1 MSRLGFQVELKG
13 KLFSP
18 TVDKELVK
26 ALNKGITRMAL
37 VSEERV
43 KSQLWKGHG
52 VVTGHLRRS
61 VSGELVRDLVAQ
73 TDAGAV
79 RQGAN
84 VVYATWI
91 EGTSKRNKTTRCKG
105 YRMFDKARKKLQ
117 GELVANA
124 DKYFAK
130 HIKKALI

>member
-18 TVDKELVK
+18 TVDKQLVK

-61 VSGELVRDLVAQ
+61 ISGELVRDLVAQ

-91 EGTSKRNKTTRCKG
+91 EGTSKRNKTTSFKG
-105 YRMFDKARKKLQ
+105 YRMFDKARRKLK
-117 GELVANA
+117 GELVANT
-124 DKYFAK
+124 DKYFVQ

>member
-84 VVYATWI
+84 VLFSGRI
-91 EGTSKRNKTTRCKG
+91 HSSG
-105 YRMFDKARKKLQ
+105 
-117 GELVANA
+117 
-124 DKYFAK
+124 
-130 HIKKALI
+130 I